1 MKLLIERFRDYTS
14 KEEDNISAL
23 EDAPLISE
31 TVKEYYE
38 FDPSKPQDCDTVSK
52 MYGSPAELQKCIDE
66 ELKRVEEYFK
76 ILYIDDYNKQPSAFS
91 PVQTKSIKYWAE
103 LMGFK
108 EEDGKMVQS
117 GPSTMTDDQRKSLVK
132 PVVSRHKKYVDS
144 QAKKDTDL
152 FISLMNK

>member
-1 MKLLIERFRDYTS
+1 
-14 KEEDNISAL
+14 
-23 EDAPLISE
+23 
-31 TVKEYYE
+31 
-38 FDPSKPQDCDTVSK
+38 
-52 MYGSPAELQKCIDE
+52 MYGSPTELQKCIDE
-66 ELKRVEEYFK
+66 DLKRVEEYFK

-91 PVQTKSIKYWAE
+91 PVQAKSIKYWAE

-117 GPSTMTDDQRKSLVK
+117 EPSTMTDDQRKSLVK

>member
-31 TVKEYYE
+31 TIKEYYE
-38 FDPSKPQDCDTVSK
+38 FDPNKPQDCGSVSK
-52 MYGSPAELQKCIDE
+52 MYGSPEELQKCIDE

-76 ILYIDDYNKQPSAFS
+76 ILFIDDYNKQPSAFS
-91 PVQTKSIKYWAE
+91 PVQVKSIKYWAE

-117 GPSTMTDDQRKSLVK
+117 EPSMMTDEQRRTLIK
-132 PVVSRHKKYVDS
+132 PVVSRHKKYINS

>member
-31 TVKEYYE
+31 TIKEYYE
-38 FDPSKPQDCDTVSK
+38 FDPNKPQDCGSVSK
-52 MYGSPAELQKCIDE
+52 MYGSPEELQKSIDE

-76 ILYIDDYNKQPSAFS
+76 ILFIDDYNKQPSAFS
-91 PVQTKSIKYWAE
+91 PVQVKSIKYWAE

-117 GPSTMTDDQRKSLVK
+117 EPSMITDEQRRTLIK